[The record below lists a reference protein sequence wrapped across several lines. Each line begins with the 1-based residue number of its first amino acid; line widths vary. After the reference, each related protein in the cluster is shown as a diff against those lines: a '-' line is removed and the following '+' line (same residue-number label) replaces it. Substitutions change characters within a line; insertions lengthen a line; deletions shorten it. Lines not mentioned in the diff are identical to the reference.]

1 MPYQENAKML
11 TLEELKQ
18 VFKEEE
24 ERENKKASSEE
35 LKQILQQQK
44 IELNKIRID
53 EKKRNLDQ
61 KPDVKDNTRNKDNL
75 TYIISC
81 VALLLHSLVLVGFLF
96 VIFT

>member
-1 MPYQENAKML
+1 ML

-24 ERENKKASSEE
+24 ERANKKASSEE

-53 EKKRNLDQ
+53 EKKRKLDQ
-61 KPDVKDNTRNKDNL
+61 QPKSKDNARSKDNL
-75 TYIISC
+75 TYVIAC
-81 VALLLHSLVLVGFLF
+81 FALLLHSLILVVFLF
-96 VIFT
+96 AIFT

>member
-1 MPYQENAKML
+1 ML

-24 ERENKKASSEE
+24 EREYKKASSEE

-53 EKKRNLDQ
+53 EKKRKLDQ
-61 KPDVKDNTRNKDNL
+61 KPDNTRSKDNL

-81 VALLLHSLVLVGFLF
+81 VALLLHSLVLIGFLF
-96 VIFT
+96 AIFT

>member
-1 MPYQENAKML
+1 ML

-44 IELNKIRID
+44 IELNKIRIE
-53 EKKRNLDQ
+53 EKKRKIDQ
-61 KPDVKDNTRNKDNL
+61 QSQAKDHARNKDNL
-75 TYIISC
+75 TYIVAC
-81 VALLLHSLVLVGFLF
+81 LALLLHSLVLVGFLF
-96 VIFT
+96 AIFV

>member
-1 MPYQENAKML
+1 ML

-53 EKKRNLDQ
+53 EKKRKLDQ
-61 KPDVKDNTRNKDNL
+61 QPKTKAKDTTQAKDNL
-75 TYIISC
+75 PYVVSC
-81 VALLLHSLVLVGFLF
+81 VALLLHSLVLIGFLF
-96 VIFT
+96 AIFM

>member
-1 MPYQENAKML
+1 ML

-53 EKKRNLDQ
+53 EKKRKLDQ
-61 KPDVKDNTRNKDNL
+61 KPDVKDNTRSTDNL

-81 VALLLHSLVLVGFLF
+81 VALLLHSLVLMVFLF
-96 VIFT
+96 AIFT

>member
-1 MPYQENAKML
+1 ML
-11 TLEELKQ
+11 TIEELKQ

-24 ERENKKASSEE
+24 ERENKKASSGE

-53 EKKRNLDQ
+53 EKKRKLDQ
-61 KPDVKDNTRNKDNL
+61 KPDVKDNTRCKDNL

-81 VALLLHSLVLVGFLF
+81 VALLLHSLVLIGFLF
-96 VIFT
+96 AIFT

>member
-1 MPYQENAKML
+1 ML

-53 EKKRNLDQ
+53 EKKRKLDQ
-61 KPDVKDNTRNKDNL
+61 KPDVKDTRSKDNL
-75 TYIISC
+75 TYIVSC
-81 VALLLHSLVLVGFLF
+81 VALLLHSLVLIGFLF
-96 VIFT
+96 AIFT

>member
-1 MPYQENAKML
+1 ML

-24 ERENKKASSEE
+24 EQANKRTSNED

-53 EKKRNLDQ
+53 EKKRKLDQ
-61 KPDVKDNTRNKDNL
+61 KPDVKDKDTTQSKDNL
-75 TYIISC
+75 PYVISC
-81 VALLLHSLVLVGFLF
+81 VALLLHSLVLIGFLF
-96 VIFT
+96 AIFT

>member
-1 MPYQENAKML
+1 ML

-24 ERENKKASSEE
+24 DQANKKASSEE

-53 EKKRNLDQ
+53 EKKRKLDQ
-61 KPDVKDNTRNKDNL
+61 KPNAKDTRSKDNL
-75 TYIISC
+75 AYIISC
-81 VALLLHSLVLVGFLF
+81 VALLLHSLVLISFLF
-96 VIFT
+96 AIFT

>member
-1 MPYQENAKML
+1 ML

-24 ERENKKASSEE
+24 ERKNKKASSEE

-53 EKKRNLDQ
+53 EKKRKLDQ
-61 KPDVKDNTRNKDNL
+61 KPDVKDNTRSKDNL

-81 VALLLHSLVLVGFLF
+81 VALLLNSLVLIGFLF
-96 VIFT
+96 AIFT

>member
-1 MPYQENAKML
+1 ML
-11 TLEELKQ
+11 TFEELKQ

-24 ERENKKASSEE
+24 EQANKKASSED

-53 EKKRNLDQ
+53 EKKRKLDQ
-61 KPDVKDNTRNKDNL
+61 KPDIKDNTRIKDNL

-81 VALLLHSLVLVGFLF
+81 VALLLHSLVLIGFLF
-96 VIFT
+96 AIFT